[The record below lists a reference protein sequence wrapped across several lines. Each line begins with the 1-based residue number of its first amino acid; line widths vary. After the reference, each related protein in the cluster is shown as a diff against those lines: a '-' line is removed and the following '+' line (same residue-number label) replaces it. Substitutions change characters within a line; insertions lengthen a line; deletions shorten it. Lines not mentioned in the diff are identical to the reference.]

1 MALVKMVKA
10 GVPVLDPLG
19 FTTPEQYGYSPD
31 NSPSDNAVCIANA
44 LAAAKARSC
53 PCKFSEGTYV
63 SNKITL
69 DYGVAIEVAPGAY
82 LDFALVMQGEHFSSD
97 YSVATSL
104 AWADV
109 PVGTTVFAG
118 DFSGFSA
125 GDVIAISL
133 DDAIGG
139 SAAQGNEIGTDF
151 AVVVAA
157 DSNSLTITPGTRY
170 AYTSPV
176 FRRLEA
182 ATQLS
187 GTVSAGTYSI
197 SGNFEGVFEAGDII
211 RVENI
216 AGTDS
221 VEAHTAYIEFA
232 RVESVSST
240 ALVLDQALYYEHI
253 DPWLVK
259 TGWISNPHV
268 QGGGRIKRLEIR
280 QAAFPEVCGMEVD
293 RLIYGFTYG
302 LVSSGIYARGVQE
315 PSTINHTYCFG
326 RMRVQDIK
334 AGGSVAVTDNAAIKF
349 MSCPGAQISGLTV
362 TDTVATGTQ
371 GDYAVFVDA
380 FYTPYYSWNRDMQ
393 LQGVTCEAPR
403 SPVTRGVWF
412 YGAADSMFK
421 DIVGAQVFLQ
431 GCYRTTLRDV
441 VTPRWQMELRDL
453 VRCTVKD
460 CHVKNFTALGC
471 DSTVFSIRTDGIGT
485 GASAN
490 IAGRFG
496 GGTRNPV
503 TGATYNL
510 GTGNRISIQSDSTSS
525 SAITLS
531 IAQQDS
537 FVILNGCCDRSTVNA
552 SIVLGNNVTNPFMEP
567 NSLQGAV
574 DAGSGW
580 KGPLQKGGIEFRG
593 DYRDGYVRLSGY
605 YVWMSSTGQLRASA
619 TKPTSDAPSGFI
631 AIGPNAA
638 AAVSNSSG
646 TDAASVAVNNL
657 MASLRTAGILKTS

>member
-10 GVPVLDPLG
+10 GAPVLDPLG
-19 FTTPEQYGYSPD
+19 FTTPEQYGYNPD
-31 NSPSDNAVCIANA
+31 NSSSANAACIVDA
-44 LAAAKARSC
+44 LAAAKSRNC

-63 SNKITL
+63 SDKITL
-69 DYGVAIEVAPGAY
+69 DYGVDVEVAPGAF
-82 LDFALVMQGEHFSSD
+82 LDFTLVLQGEHFSSD

-104 AWADV
+104 GWEDV
-109 PVGTTVFAG
+109 PVGTTEFLG
-118 DFSGFSA
+118 DFSGFRA

-133 DDAIGG
+133 DDTIGG
-139 SAAQGNEIGTDF
+139 SAVRGNEIGTDF
-151 AVVVAA
+151 AVVAA
-157 DSNSLTITPGTRY
+157 ASSSSLTIATGTRY
-170 AYTSPV
+170 TYTSPV

-182 ATQLS
+182 AVQLS
-187 GTVSAGTYSI
+187 DTISAGTYSI
-197 SGNFEGVFEAGDII
+197 PGNFEGMFKAGDII

-216 AGTDS
+216 SGTDS
-221 VEAHTAYIEFA
+221 VEAHTAYMEFA

-253 DPWLVK
+253 NPWLVK
-259 TGWISNPHV
+259 TGWIGRSSVH
-268 QGGGRIKRLEIR
+268 GGGRIKRLEIR
-280 QAAFPEVCGMEVD
+280 QAAYPEVRGVEID
-293 RLIYGFTYG
+293 RLIYAFTYG
-302 LVSSGIYARGVQE
+302 LVSTGIYARGVQE
-315 PSTINHTYCFG
+315 PSTINHSYCFG

-349 MSCPGAQISGLTV
+349 MSCPGAQIRGLTV
-362 TDTVATGTQ
+362 TNTVATGTQ

-431 GCYRTTLRDV
+431 GCFRTTLCDV
-441 VTPRWQMELRDL
+441 TTPRWPMELRDL

-460 CHVKNFTALGC
+460 CHVKSFTALGC
-471 DSTVFSIRTDGIGT
+471 DSTVFSIRTDGLGT

-490 IAGRFG
+490 IAGRLG
-496 GGTRNPV
+496 GGSRNPV
-503 TGATYNL
+503 TGEIYNL

-525 SAITLS
+525 SAITLQ

-537 FVILNGCCDRSTVNA
+537 FIILNGCCDRSTVSA
-552 SIVLGNNVTNPFMEP
+552 SIKLGNNVTNPFMEP
-567 NSLQGAV
+567 NSLRGTI

-580 KGPLQKGGIEFRG
+580 AGPVQKGGIEFRG
-593 DYRDGYVRLSGY
+593 DYRDGYIRLNGY
-605 YVWMSSTGQLRASA
+605 YVWMSSTGQLRASTA
-619 TKPTSDAPSGFI
+619 KPTSDAPAGFI